1 MPSKNAINI
10 TNHLVINGEDTYN
23 WIARSLKRN
32 GRCLVGWSEDGKESN
47 DILFTFDRQGI
58 VRIGRANPGV
68 NPKNL
73 FVSVL
78 GRGSFT
84 VEMNNLVTSPSFIG
98 NSMSVPSNSFADKIA
113 QLVAEVKVRL

>member
-23 WIARSLKRN
+23 WIARSIKRN